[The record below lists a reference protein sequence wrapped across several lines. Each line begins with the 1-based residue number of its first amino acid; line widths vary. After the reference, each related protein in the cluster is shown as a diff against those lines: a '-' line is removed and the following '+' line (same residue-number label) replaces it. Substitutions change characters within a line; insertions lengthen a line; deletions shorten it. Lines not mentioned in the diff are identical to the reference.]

1 MLSNVK
7 MRLQKQLGKK
17 IGEKEYPKYLIVI
30 PPKAVKKSGLKAG
43 QKLSLKAF
51 KNRLVIKGI

>member
-1 MLSNVK
+1 